1 MVRKG
6 ARLTL
11 RYDASTNAFTGTVEN
26 TTSATLAQVRV
37 EIHRVTGVELVPTPD
52 LSLASGQ
59 RMDVSLDAGTQPFS
73 R

>member
-37 EIHRVTGVELVPTPD
+37 EIHRVTG
-52 LSLASGQ
+52 LSSYPRRTYLLHQASVWMSG
-59 RMDVSLDAGTQPFS
+59 
-73 R
+73 